1 MAKGR
6 KKSTRKKESKK
17 IEEINNFDGDI
28 LDKVYVALAVLLFL
42 LAFYFLTVHI
52 TNKNKEEGKKEEKTE
67 TTVSSSKIIVGRSL
81 SMSKKEYL
89 VLFYDASDEETKNT
103 YSEIYSNYK
112 SKNEMS
118 IYYVDM
124 SSAFNK
130 SYATDGESNKN
141 PSKVSEFKI
150 NGPTL
155 IKVSNKKVVNY
166 IEGEDEIRTILN

>member
-28 LDKVYVALAVLLFL
+28 LNKVFVALAVLLFL
-42 LAFYFLTVHI
+42 LAFYFLTIHI
-52 TNKNKEEGKKEEKTE
+52 TNKNKSEENKEEKTE
-67 TTVSSSKIIVGRSL
+67 TTVSSSKIILGRSL
-81 SMSKKEYL
+81 SMNKKEYL
-89 VLFYDASDEETKNT
+89 VLFYDTSDEETNNT
-103 YSEIYSNYK
+103 YSELYSNYK
-112 SKNEMS
+112 AKNEMS

-130 SYATDGESNKN
+130 KYVTDGESNKN
-141 PSKVSEFKI
+141 PTTESELSI

-155 IKVSNKKVVNY
+155 IRVSDKKVVDY
-166 IEGEDEIRTILN
+166 VEGQDSISEYLN

>member
-28 LDKVYVALAVLLFL
+28 LNKVFVALSVLLFL
-42 LAFYFLTVHI
+42 LAFYFLTIHI
-52 TNKNKEEGKKEEKTE
+52 TNKNKEDNKEEETK
-67 TTVSSSKIIVGRSL
+67 TTVSSSKIIAGRSL
-81 SMSKKEYL
+81 SMSNKEYL
-89 VLFYDASDEETKNT
+89 VLFYDASDEETKST
-103 YSEIYSNYK
+103 YSELYSNYK
-112 SKNEMS
+112 AKNEMT

-130 SYATDGESNKN
+130 KYVTDGESNKN
-141 PSKVSEFKI
+141 PTTESELSI

-155 IKVSNKKVVNY
+155 IRVNKNEVADY
-166 IEGEDEIRTILN
+166 IEGQDDISEYLN